1 MAESQLAGVAEKVRQ
16 DPVWAEKFSA
26 AETKD
31 EWLGVAVEAA
41 RSHGVETTPAEVEAF
56 LKEFSAQSRSSDR
69 ELSEEEVQSL
79 AGGGYCDGC
88 QCAP

>member
-1 MAESQLAGVAEKVRQ
+1 MVRQ

-31 EWLGVAVEAA
+31 EWLDVAVEAA
-41 RSHGVETTPAEVEAF
+41 RSHGIETTPAEVEAF
-56 LKEFSAQSRSSDR
+56 LKDMSAQSRSSDR

-79 AGGGYCDGC
+79 VSGGNCDGC
-88 QCAP
+88 YSAP